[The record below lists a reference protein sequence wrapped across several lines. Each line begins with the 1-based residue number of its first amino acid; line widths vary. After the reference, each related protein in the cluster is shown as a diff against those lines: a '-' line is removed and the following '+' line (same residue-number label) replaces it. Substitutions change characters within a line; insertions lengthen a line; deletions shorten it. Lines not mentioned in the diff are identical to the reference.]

1 MAHVDLGQLTVVLQ
15 ESYDRSMKR
24 YVVVGLVFAI
34 LLGSGGSAAAS
45 LSVYTYFGPS
55 GEAVWNVIHEGPGTF
70 GPRYWNRVYRPTGPN
85 PLNQMCLRYHYSDG
99 SYTPWQCDY
108 QTNPFYAKNASGGY
122 LTANPAKA
130 QCKYY
135 FDGGLPSEGLANVTC
150 QTTVGLP

>member
-1 MAHVDLGQLTVVLQ
+1 
-15 ESYDRSMKR
+15 MKR
-24 YVVVGLVFAI
+24 IVVPALAMIALLAPGGAAVGA
-34 LLGSGGSAAAS
+34 

-55 GEAVWNVIHEGPGTF
+55 GEAIWNEIHEGPGSF

-99 SYTPWQCDY
+99 SYTQWQCNY
-108 QTNPFYAKNASGGY
+108 KTNPFYAYNDSGGN

-135 FDGGLPSEGLANVTC
+135 FPGGLPSQGLANVTC